1 MADHPAEP
9 PVIRNE
15 GGHTRRVGTRGLQIV
30 EEMAANGCSETSIA
44 KQLRVAASTFREI
57 KKRQPEVC
65 EALDR
70 GYSSMEDALVSRLYR
85 TALGDTP
92 GAVTA
97 AIFLL
102 KARRGYEGTRTPAH
116 ITINDNRQQTIQ
128 LPSKLD
134 MDEYRRRYLPEAQ
147 DA

>member
-1 MADHPAEP
+1 MAS
-9 PVIRNE
+9 
-15 GGHTRRVGTRGLQIV
+15 Q
-30 EEMAANGCSETSIA
+30 GCSETSIA
-44 KQLRVAASTFREI
+44 KTLRIATSTFREI
-57 KKRQPEVC
+57 KKRQPEVM
-65 EALDR
+65 EALER
-70 GYSSMEDALVSRLYR
+70 GYSKMEDALVSRLFC
-85 TALGDTP
+85 TAMGESK

-102 KARRGYEGTRTPAH
+102 KARRGYEGTKTPAH

-134 MDEYRRRYLPEAQ
+134 MEEYRRRYLPEAS